1 MSIENHEEFIHTVT
15 SLCKAHLDRCESE
28 QDYHEF
34 AVALG
39 SQLIAATIV
48 FPDKFSPKTIDTI
61 ISLLEAAKSNI
72 NSKGDDQ

>member
-15 SLCKAHLDRCESE
+15 SLCKARLDRCESE
-28 QDYHEF
+28 QDYRDF
-34 AVALG
+34 AAALG

-61 ISLLEAAKSNI
+61 ISLLEAVKNDIYSE
-72 NSKGDDQ
+72 GDDQ